1 MNKSIFF
8 DVDNTLV
15 CREKNMISKS
25 TIQAIKSLKK
35 KNINIAIATGR
46 SLAMV
51 KQESFYD
58 MFKTIISANGSL
70 ITVNDEVIYKEY
82 MNQRLVRDLLTVFEK
97 NQTPYCI
104 HFLHESKGKLN
115 QAWVAEFS
123 IKYNMPLGYLEED
136 ILNQIEKYE
145 VFQINAY
152 IKDSEI
158 EMMRQS
164 YPQFSFVKLIDIEDG
179 YDIFNKHCSK
189 GSAIRYLKSHQ
200 SGKEMEY
207 YAFGDGFNDLEMFA
221 EVDYSI
227 AMGNGC
233 DLLKERATYVTDSIH
248 ENGIYN
254 ALKNLK
260 LI

>member
-1 MNKSIFF
+1 
-8 DVDNTLV
+8 
-15 CREKNMISKS
+15 
-25 TIQAIKSLKK
+25 
-35 KNINIAIATGR
+35 
-46 SLAMV
+46 
-51 KQESFYD
+51 
-58 MFKTIISANGSL
+58 
-70 ITVNDEVIYKEY
+70 
-82 MNQRLVRDLLTVFEK
+82 
-97 NQTPYCI
+97 
-104 HFLHESKGKLN
+104 
-115 QAWVAEFS
+115 
-123 IKYNMPLGYLEED
+123 MPLGYLEED

-189 GSAIRYLKSHQ
+189 GSAIRYLRSHQ